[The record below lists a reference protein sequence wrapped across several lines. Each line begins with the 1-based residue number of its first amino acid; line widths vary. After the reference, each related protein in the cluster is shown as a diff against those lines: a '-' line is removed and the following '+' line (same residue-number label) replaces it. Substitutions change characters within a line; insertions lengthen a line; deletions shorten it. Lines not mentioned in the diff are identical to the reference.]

1 MPPVAIKVEMRL
13 PASTK
18 KVDSWYIAS
27 CPPLDVHSQGMS
39 EHEALHNLTE
49 ALRFFIESCFERGTL
64 EQVLKDSGF
73 SLSHDEYPQPQPN
86 HYVNVPISLLAA
98 QHAQADTC

>member
-1 MPPVAIKVEMRL
+1 MQPVAIKVEMRL
-13 PASTK
+13 PACTK
-18 KVDSWYIAS
+18 KEGAWYIAS

-39 EHEALHNLTE
+39 ETEALHNLTE

-73 SLSHDEYPQPQPN
+73 ALSHDEYPQAQQN

-98 QHAQADTC
+98 QHAQAKAC